1 MKAPDVNLALSV
13 SPQEVIGLFDTA
25 LEQPGWI
32 DDKVADQFPG
42 AGSRNVSGI
51 TLLDMDNGEKKC
63 NPNQGKKR
71 GFSKSLGVDLE
82 QLSAKRPKGG

>member
-1 MKAPDVNLALSV
+1 MKPPDVNPEPSV
-13 SPQEVIGLFDTA
+13 SPQEVIDIFDVA
-25 LEQPGWI
+25 LKQPGWI

-42 AGSRNVSGI
+42 AGSKNASGI
-51 TLLDMDNGEKKC
+51 TLSDMDNGENQF
-63 NPNQGKKR
+63 NPDQGKKR